1 MITQIKKETPTLA
14 EAIRTGIRASLV
26 DLYTA
31 MPGQVESYNAT
42 TNLANVQPVFKR
54 KYEKDEEVVNLPV
67 INNVPV
73 AFPRAGQA
81 GITFPLKSGDNVLLV
96 FSQRSLESWKTV
108 GGLVEPNDPRT
119 HDISDAIAIPGV
131 YPLSNPML
139 VDPDNLVIRHLLS
152 KVTVKK
158 DAIEVTAGA
167 GKITVDKTGKV
178 SLGNGVIEL
187 LGLLDELIDQ
197 ILALTVPTAVGP
209 SGVPNNAAAITAIKA
224 KLTTIKA

>member
-1 MITQIKKETPTLA
+1 
-14 EAIRTGIRASLV
+14 
-26 DLYTA
+26 
-31 MPGQVESYNAT
+31 
-42 TNLANVQPVFKR
+42 
-54 KYEKDEEVVNLPV
+54 
-67 INNVPV
+67 
-73 AFPRAGQA
+73 
-81 GITFPLKSGDNVLLV
+81 
-96 FSQRSLESWKTV
+96 
-108 GGLVEPNDPRT
+108 
-119 HDISDAIAIPGV
+119 
-131 YPLSNPML
+131 ML

-197 ILALTVPTAVGP
+197 ILSLTVPTAVGP